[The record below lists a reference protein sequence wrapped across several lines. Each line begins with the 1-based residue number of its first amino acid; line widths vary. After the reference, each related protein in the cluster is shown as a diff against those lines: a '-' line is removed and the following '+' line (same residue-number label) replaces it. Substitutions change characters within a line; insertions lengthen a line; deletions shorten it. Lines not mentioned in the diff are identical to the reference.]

1 MRLINRLTA
10 LEKSINTAPMLTL
23 DVFNFPTDEQKA
35 LIDQC
40 NRTGRRLIVFYEPGN
55 TLWMP
60 GNGVSP
66 WEVKL

>member
-23 DVFNFPTDEQKA
+23 DVVSMPTDEQKA

-40 NRTGRRLIVFYEPGN
+40 TRTGRRLIVFYEPGN

-60 GNGVSP
+60 GVGASP
-66 WEVKL
+66 WEATR